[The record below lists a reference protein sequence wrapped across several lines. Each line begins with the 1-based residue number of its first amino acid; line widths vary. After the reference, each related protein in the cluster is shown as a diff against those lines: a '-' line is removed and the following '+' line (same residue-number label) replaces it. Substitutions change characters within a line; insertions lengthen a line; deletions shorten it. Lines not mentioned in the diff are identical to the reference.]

1 MGVISDA
8 IDSLETWCR
17 NLFKDG
23 VKSQFDGISDL
34 LSDTFANT
42 TGSDGKQSLIQ
53 IFIASHPA
61 QFTGSLSGSGGA
73 SIWTAIETLCNN
85 VVVPIGGFILTIIL
99 LNDLI
104 QMVIRGNN
112 FKDFDDSIFIKWII
126 KCLCGVILVSNTY
139 YIASALFTFGTN
151 VCSNGLSTLFGGGK
165 YLPTALELQK
175 TALNDLEL
183 GELMTV
189 WFISL
194 IVHLGIMVLI
204 VAIVITLA
212 SRIIE
217 IFMYLSIA
225 PIPMATMMDSGEW
238 SGIGKNWI
246 KQILALSF
254 QGFFI
259 IVALGIFRTLFQN
272 MIVKLNAGGDDIIMQ
287 MAMLLGYT
295 AALVFTILRTGSISK
310 SVFAAH

>member
-1 MGVISDA
+1 MSVISDA
-8 IDSLETWCR
+8 IDSLETWCN

-23 VKSQFDGISDL
+23 IKSQFDGISDL
-34 LSDTFANT
+34 MTNTFSTT
-42 TGSDGKQSLIQ
+42 TGDGGLVNTY
-53 IFIASHPA
+53 IASHPA
-61 QFTGSLSGSGGA
+61 NFTVGATGGT
-73 SIWTAIETLCNN
+73 SIWTTIETLCNN

-104 QMVIRGNN
+104 HTVIRGNN

-126 KCLCGVILVSNTY
+126 KALCGVLLVANVY
-139 YIASALFTFGTN
+139 YIASGLFSFGTN
-151 VCSNGLSTLFGGGK
+151 VCANGLTTLFGGGD
-165 YLPTALELQK
+165 YLSTALELK
-175 TALNDLEL
+175 KSALNELEL

-194 IVHLGIMVLI
+194 IVHLGIMIMI

-217 IFMYLSIA
+217 VFMYLSIA

-238 SGIGKNWI
+238 SGVGKNWI
-246 KQILALSF
+246 KQLLALSF

-259 IVALGIFRTLFQN
+259 VVALAIFKTLFGN
-272 MIVKLNAGGDDIIMQ
+272 MITTLNAGEDGIIMQ

-295 AALVFTILRTGSISK
+295 AALIFTILRTGAISK
-310 SVFAAH
+310 SVFSAH

>member
-8 IDSLETWCR
+8 IDALEDWCCD
-17 NLFKDG
+17 LFKDG
-23 VKSQFDGISDL
+23 IKSQFDGISTL
-34 LSDTFANT
+34 LSDTFSQT
-42 TGSDGKQSLIQ
+42 TGSTGLVQS
-53 IFIASHPA
+53 FITKHPA
-61 QFTGSLSGSGGA
+61 QFTGAADGA
-73 SIWTAIETLCNN
+73 ADGTMVWNTIETLCNN
-85 VVVPIGGFILTIIL
+85 VVVPIGGFVLTIIL

-104 QMVIRGNN
+104 QTVIRGNN

-126 KCLCGVILVSNTY
+126 KALCGVILVSNVY
-139 YIASALFTFGTN
+139 YIASGLFSFGTN
-151 VCSNGLSTLFGGGK
+151 VCANGLSTLFGTGDYISTSLTLNK
-165 YLPTALELQK
+165 SALSSLS
-175 TALNDLEL
+175 L

-194 IVHLGIMVLI
+194 IVHLGIMILI

-217 IFMYLSIA
+217 VFMYLSIA

-246 KQILALSF
+246 KQLLALSF

-259 IVALGIFRTLFQN
+259 VVALGIFKTLLAN
-272 MIVKLNAGGDDIIMQ
+272 MIATLNAGTGSVIMQ
-287 MAMLLGYT
+287 MAMLMGYT
-295 AALVFTILRTGSISK
+295 AALIFTILRTGAISK
-310 SVFAAH
+310 SIFNAH

>member
-1 MGVISDA
+1 MGVVSDA
-8 IDSLETWCR
+8 IDALENWCC

-23 VKSQFDGISDL
+23 IKSQFDSISEL
-34 LSDTFANT
+34 LTDTFDTT
-42 TGSDGKQSLIQ
+42 TGNTGLIQ
-53 IFIASHPA
+53 SFLTKHPA
-61 QFTGSLSGSGGA
+61 QFTGSAGSAPTGYG
-73 SIWTAIETLCNN
+73 IWSTIETLCNN

-104 QMVIRGNN
+104 QTVIRGNN

-126 KCLCGVILVSNTY
+126 KALCGVILVSNVF
-139 YIASALFTFGTN
+139 YIASGLFSFGTN
-151 VCSNGLSTLFGGGK
+151 VCANGLTSLFGSGS
-165 YLPTALELQK
+165 YLSTTLALK
-175 TALNDLEL
+175 KSALNSFGL
-183 GELMTV
+183 GELITV

-194 IVHLGIMVLI
+194 IVHLGVMILM

-217 IFMYLSIA
+217 VFMYLSIS
-225 PIPMATMMDSGEW
+225 PIPMATMMDGGEW

-246 KQILALSF
+246 KQLLALSF

-259 IVALGIFRTLFQN
+259 IVALAIFKTLFSN
-272 MIVKLNAGGDDIIMQ
+272 MITALNSGADGVIMQ

-295 AALVFTILRTGSISK
+295 AALIFTILRTGAISK
-310 SVFAAH
+310 SVFNAH

>member
-8 IDSLETWCR
+8 IDSLETWC
-17 NLFKDG
+17 NELFKDG
-23 VKSQFDGISDL
+23 VKSQFDGISSL
-34 LSDTFANT
+34 LSNTFDTT
-42 TGSDGKQSLIQ
+42 TKADGLVSTY
-53 IFIASHPA
+53 IAGHPA
-61 QFTGSLSGSGGA
+61 NFTGGSGTA
-73 SIWTAIETLCNN
+73 VWTTIETLCNN

-104 QMVIRGNN
+104 QTVLRGNN
-112 FKDFDDSIFIKWII
+112 FKDFDESIIIKWLI
-126 KCLCGVILVSNTY
+126 KALCGIILVSKTY

-151 VCSNGLSTLFGGGK
+151 VCSNGLTTLFGSGK
-165 YLPTALELQK
+165 YLTTALELKK
-175 TALNDLEL
+175 TALDDLEL

-194 IVHLGIMVLI
+194 IVHLGVMILI

-238 SGIGKNWI
+238 AGVGRNWM
-246 KQILALSF
+246 KQLLALSF

-272 MIVKLNAGGDDIIMQ
+272 MIEKLNTGGDGIIMQ

>member
-8 IDSLETWCR
+8 IDALQDWCS

-23 VKSQFDGISDL
+23 IKSQFDGISDL
-34 LSDTFANT
+34 LTDTFSQT
-42 TGSDGKQSLIQ
+42 TGSGGLVSNYLVK
-53 IFIASHPA
+53 HPS
-61 QFTGSLSGSGGA
+61 QFTGSSGGA
-73 SIWTAIETLCNN
+73 GGTAIWTTIETLCNN
-85 VVVPIGGFILTIIL
+85 VVVPIGGFILTVIL
-99 LNDLI
+99 LNELC

-126 KCLCGVILVSNTY
+126 KALCGVILVANTY
-139 YIASALFTFGTN
+139 YIASALFSFGTN
-151 VCSNGLSTLFGGGK
+151 VCSNGLTTLFGSGD
-165 YLPTALELQK
+165 YLSTAL
-175 TALNDLEL
+175 ALNKSALNSLNL

-194 IVHLGIMVLI
+194 IVHLGIMILI

-217 IFMYLSIA
+217 VFMYLSIA

-238 SGIGKNWI
+238 ASIGKNWI
-246 KQILALSF
+246 KQLLALSF

-259 IVALGIFRTLFQN
+259 VVALGIFKTLFSN
-272 MIVKLNAGGDDIIMQ
+272 MIATLNASADGVIMQ

-295 AALVFTILRTGSISK
+295 AALIFTILRTGAISK
-310 SVFAAH
+310 SVFNAH